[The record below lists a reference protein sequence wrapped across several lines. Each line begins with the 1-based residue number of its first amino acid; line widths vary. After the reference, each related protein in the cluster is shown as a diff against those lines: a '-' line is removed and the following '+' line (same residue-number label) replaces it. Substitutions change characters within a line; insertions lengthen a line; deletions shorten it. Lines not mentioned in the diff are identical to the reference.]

1 MLRLGIDIG
10 GTSIKGALV
19 GNVVGHPVT
28 DVMRIEAEAPY
39 DPEVGIAAINEI
51 GNKIGWTPSI
61 GIGFPGVVSGTTVR
75 TAPNLGDE
83 WEDFDFSELIEN
95 NDAVEEVTL
104 INDADAAACAEMEFG
119 AGKDEEGTV
128 LLITIGTGLGT
139 AIFRNGVLVPNLEL
153 GLMRWDGE
161 QAVEHFASSRVKD
174 EEDLDWEEWSS
185 RFQSVLEHY
194 EMLLSPDVIILG
206 GGFIHTSRHWW
217 DSLTTQAELHKASLG
232 NEAGIVGAALS

>member
-28 DVMRIEAEAPY
+28 DVMRVEAEAPY
-39 DPEVGIAAINEI
+39 GPEVGIAAIEEI

-83 WEDFDFSELIEN
+83 WEGFDFAELIADS
-95 NDAVEEVTL
+95 DAVEEVTL
-104 INDADAAACAEMEFG
+104 INDADAAACAEHEFG
-119 AGKDEEGTV
+119 AGEEEEGTI
-128 LLITIGTGLGT
+128 LMITIGTGLGT
-139 AIFRNGVLVPNLEL
+139 AIIRNGVLVPNLEL
-153 GLMRWDGE
+153 GLIRWDAE
-161 QAVEHFASSRVKD
+161 LAVEHFASSRVKD
-174 EEDLDWEEWSS
+174 EEDLDWGEWSS

-194 EMLLSPDVIILG
+194 EMLLSPDIIILG

-217 DSLTTQAELHKASLG
+217 DSLTTQADLRKASLG
-232 NEAGIVGAALS
+232 NDAGIVGAALS

>member
-39 DPEVGIAAINEI
+39 DSQVGIAAINEI
-51 GNKIGWTPSI
+51 GNTIGWTPSI
-61 GIGFPGVVSGTTVR
+61 GIGFPGVVDGTSVR

-83 WEDFDFSELIEN
+83 WVGFDFSDLIEN
-95 NDAVEEVTL
+95 NDVVDNITL
-104 INDADAAACAEMEFG
+104 INDADAAACAEMKFG
-119 AGKDEEGTV
+119 VGEDEGGTV

-139 AIFRNGVLVPNLEL
+139 SIFRNGILVPNLEL

-161 QAVEHFASSRVKD
+161 EALEHFASARAKD
-174 EEDLDWEEWSS
+174 EHNLDWDDWSS
-185 RFQSVLEHY
+185 RFQSALEHY

-217 DSLTTQAELHKASLG
+217 DSLTTQADLRKASLG
-232 NEAGIVGAALS
+232 NDAGIVGAALS